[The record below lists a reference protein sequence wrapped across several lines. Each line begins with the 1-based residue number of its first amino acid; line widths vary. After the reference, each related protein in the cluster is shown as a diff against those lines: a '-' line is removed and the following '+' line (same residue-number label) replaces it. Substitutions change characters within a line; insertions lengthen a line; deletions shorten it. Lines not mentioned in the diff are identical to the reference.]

1 MKILIAVDGS
11 EHSLDTVQYSIKH
24 ARWYREAL
32 DVELLYVQPP
42 LPYEGRAGAVV
53 GQEQVRRYYQEEG
66 EAALAKPRELLEAA
80 GIHYT
85 PHTLVG
91 PVAESIVQLAKQ
103 LNCDQI
109 VIGTHGMT
117 AAATV
122 LMGSVA
128 TRVLSL
134 STIPVLLVR

>member
-1 MKILIAVDGS
+1 MLIAVDGS
-11 EHSLDTVQYSIKH
+11 KHSLDTVKYAIQH

-53 GQEQVRRYYQEEG
+53 GQEPIRRYYQEEG
-66 EAALAKPRELLEAA
+66 EAALVKPRELLEAA

-109 VIGTHGMT
+109 VIGTHGRT
-117 AAATV
+117 AAAAV
-122 LMGSVA
+122 IMGSVA
-128 TRVLSL
+128 TEVLNL
-134 STIPVLLVR
+134 SAMPVLLVR